1 MGSTAHSGAVDQ
13 SRFVA
18 LLEPVLP
25 RASRL
30 ARVMLDGRPE
40 AEDAVQEAVVSAWR
54 HIGSYEAGR
63 PIEAWFLAIVAN
75 QCRMHRRNKWWSVI
89 KLGRSRDEAVS
100 GGQPSAAVTD
110 LRLALRRMPHDQRL
124 VLALR
129 YYIDLP
135 FDAIGQTLGISRDAA
150 KSRTSRALKRL
161 RIEIPK
167 ELGDD

>member
-1 MGSTAHSGAVDQ
+1 
-13 SRFVA
+13 
-18 LLEPVLP
+18 
-25 RASRL
+25 
-30 ARVMLDGRPE
+30 
-40 AEDAVQEAVVSAWR
+40 
-54 HIGSYEAGR
+54 
-63 PIEAWFLAIVAN
+63 
-75 QCRMHRRNKWWSVI
+75 
-89 KLGRSRDEAVS
+89 
-100 GGQPSAAVTD
+100 